1 MGEKLLIMRRRE
13 IRNFT
18 IKLSDLKE
26 YEQAKQE
33 RLAAKASEDRST
45 GSDGAGGGGDDSAG
59 DVDPLKSPKVTV
71 TPLPKVGG
79 AKTKQEIRA
88 RIGYQ
93 LELP

>member
-1 MGEKLLIMRRRE
+1 MRRRE

-33 RLAAKASEDRST
+33 RLAKASEDHST
-45 GSDGAGGGGDDSAG
+45 GSGAGGGGDDSAG
-59 DVDPLKSPKVTV
+59 DADPLKSPEVTV